1 MVWCFLVLFV
11 SRLNPDYNN
20 VLCVGGGGVIISC
33 LAPPIVNNFT
43 LKKWGEVGVVYSGT
57 GILMEGMG
65 VSGDNSKLDIP
76 PIVFIICRP
85 TFILHDKKKMMRT

>member
-1 MVWCFLVLFV
+1 MMRWFVGIVVWWLRLHQFVVWCFPVLFV

-57 GILMEGMG
+57 RILMKG
-65 VSGDNSKLDIP
+65 
-76 PIVFIICRP
+76 
-85 TFILHDKKKMMRT
+85 